1 MSLPLNKT
9 VPLTH
14 LGAGIITFP
23 VPCLSAKAPE
33 TLRLQMQTS
42 MPQQSNQT
50 LETPLWLDLLKIGGN
65 LRNILK
71 KNGSFYIG
79 LLQEG
84 FLQNGAI
91 TLIGWTSANKNP
103 SSQTPTESENIFK
116 TVMQMDGDMIC
127 QIDHR
132 VLKNQQADALIQGY
146 ASVQDAF
153 FEGFNKILR
162 TIRLLI
168 ITSLSVLIPVLYFI
182 WKFFQ

>member
-1 MSLPLNKT
+1 MSLPLNKI
-9 VPLTH
+9 VPLIH

-23 VPCLSAKAPE
+23 VPCLSVKGPE
-33 TLRLQMQTS
+33 TLRLQMKTLNLQES
-42 MPQQSNQT
+42 SQS

-65 LRNILK
+65 LQNILK
-71 KNGSFYIG
+71 QNGSFYIG

-91 TLIGWTSANKNP
+91 TLIGWTLANKNP
-103 SSQTPTESENIFK
+103 SSQTPTASENIFK
-116 TVMQMDGDMIC
+116 TVMQMDGDIIC
-127 QIDHR
+127 QIDHSI
-132 VLKNQQADALIQGY
+132 LKNQQADALIQGY
-146 ASVQDAF
+146 ASVQHAF

-168 ITSLSVLIPVLYFI
+168 VTSLSVLIPVFYFI